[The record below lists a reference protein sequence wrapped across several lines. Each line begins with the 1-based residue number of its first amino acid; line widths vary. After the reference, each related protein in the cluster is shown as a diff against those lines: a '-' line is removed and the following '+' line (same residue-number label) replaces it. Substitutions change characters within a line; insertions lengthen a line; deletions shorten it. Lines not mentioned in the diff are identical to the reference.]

1 MTDSLKTLGGRG
13 KEEDENEGGDRDE
26 KDGDRDSG
34 TRGLGLKRGMYPAK

>member
-13 KEEDENEGGDRDE
+13 NEEDENEGGDRDE
-26 KDGDRDSG
+26 KE